1 MRHQKKGR
9 KLGRD
14 SAHRKA
20 LYSNLAGALIEH
32 GRIRTTE
39 AKAKEVR
46 PIVEKMITLGKRGD
60 LHAHRQAVAFLR
72 SKSVAHLLFSEVAP
86 RFADRSGGYTRVVK
100 LGPRQGDSAP
110 MAYLELV
117 DYEPE
122 ARAAAA
128 SQAAAQ
134 RAPASAAAAE

>member
-1 MRHQKKGR
+1 MRHRRSGR

-20 LYSNLAGALIEH
+20 LYANLASALIEH

-46 PIVEKMITLGKRGD
+46 PIVEDMITLGKRGD
-60 LHAHRQAVAFLR
+60 VAARRQAVAFLR
-72 SKSVAHLLFSEVAP
+72 SKGTAHLLFTDVAP
-86 RFADRSGGYTRVVK
+86 RFADRPGGYTRIIK
-100 LGPRQGDSAP
+100 IGPRQGDAAP

-117 DYEPE
+117 DYVPAREP
-122 ARAAAA
+122 AAA
-128 SQAAAQ
+128 
-134 RAPASAAAAE
+134 PA